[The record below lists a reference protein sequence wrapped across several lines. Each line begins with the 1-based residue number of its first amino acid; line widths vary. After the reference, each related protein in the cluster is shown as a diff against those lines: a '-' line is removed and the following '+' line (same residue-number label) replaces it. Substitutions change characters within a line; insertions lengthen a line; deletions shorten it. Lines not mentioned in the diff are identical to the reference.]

1 MSFKQL
7 ICFLLI
13 AFSFASQNKE
23 KLLKKAKLSA
33 CLGYANARIARDKDS
48 YEKMTQALGK
58 DKSKPQMGME
68 HILQVLLINC
78 YQNIEEEQIE
88 PLIMDTKDG
97 NIDKKEYQELI
108 GLGAADPSKLSLE
121 KMAQTSKEINEI
133 LIEMKGE
140 EKDLINEMKKQN
152 KQYSTSSNN
161 QKSSGSSNASNKPVY
176 KGEKWNDVIYPVNE
190 NGFSF
195 GLLFNP
201 IKAAKAFGLQTLCG
215 LIIVTLIIIA
225 CVGKNVEYL
234 KKKGIIQEGTYEKET
249 EMTNQNEKK

>member
-1 MSFKQL
+1 MSLKQL

-13 AFSFASQNKE
+13 TISFAAQNKE

-33 CLGYANARIARDKDS
+33 CLGYANARIARDKSS
-48 YEKMTQALGK
+48 YEKMTEALGK

-78 YQNIEEEQIE
+78 FQNIEEEQIE
-88 PLIMDTKDG
+88 PLIIDTKDG

-108 GLGAADPSKLSLE
+108 GIGKADPSKLSLE
-121 KMAQTSKEINEI
+121 KMAQTSKEINEL
-133 LIEMKGE
+133 LIEMKDE

-152 KQYSTSSNN
+152 KQYSTSSNKR
-161 QKSSGSSNASNKPVY
+161 QSSSASNKPVY
-176 KGEKWNDVIYPVNE
+176 KGEKWNDVIYPINE
-190 NGFSF
+190 NGLSF
-195 GLLFNP
+195 DLLVNP
-201 IKAAKAFGLQTLCG
+201 IKAAKVFGLQTLCG

-225 CVGKNVEYL
+225 CVGKNFEYL

-249 EMTNQNEKK
+249 EMTNQKEEKK